1 MRRLFHFAATALPK
15 PMRTRSETFKF
26 SRARKVPHGRFAHA
40 NTDAIGALQFWTA
53 LGAGRSGEIL
63 SVQGNEYLVVRVTY
77 PLQQSMLAT
86 SELHQC
92 CVSRGIARES
102 VED

>member
-1 MRRLFHFAATALPK
+1 
-15 PMRTRSETFKF
+15 MRTQSETFKF
-26 SRARKVPHGRFAHA
+26 TRARKVAHGRFAHA
-40 NTDAIGALQFWTA
+40 STDAIGVLQFWTA

-63 SVQGNEYLVVRVTY
+63 SQPGDECLVARVTY

-92 CVSRGIARES
+92 CVARGITRES
-102 VED
+102 VQE